1 MNTPD
6 TAVTLDDSFSI
17 EQLEARFE
25 LLSVPPPNGGMLHP
39 DWSCSLTFNSAK

>member
-6 TAVTLDDSFSI
+6 TLATLDDSFSI

-25 LLSVPPPNGGMLHP
+25 MLAVPTPGGGLLHHE
-39 DWSCSLTFNSAK
+39 WSCTMTFSSK

>member
-6 TAVTLDDSFSI
+6 TLAALDDSFSI

-25 LLSVPPPNGGMLHP
+25 MVAVPPPGGDMLHTS
-39 DWSCSLTFNSAK
+39 WSCKFEFQS